1 MQSKARELGAK
12 IHDAGSKAKRKA
24 VAAGKAVNAVA
35 NPIAK
40 AVKAVIDGAKDY
52 MMIVHVKKLSLVLH
66 SLNFVIYSSNV
77 LHQQQLLH

>member
-12 IHDAGSKAKRKA
+12 IHDTGSKAKRKA

-52 MMIVHVKKLSLVLH
+52 MNDSAREEAITGSTF
-66 SLNFVIYSSNV
+66 SNFVIYSSNV